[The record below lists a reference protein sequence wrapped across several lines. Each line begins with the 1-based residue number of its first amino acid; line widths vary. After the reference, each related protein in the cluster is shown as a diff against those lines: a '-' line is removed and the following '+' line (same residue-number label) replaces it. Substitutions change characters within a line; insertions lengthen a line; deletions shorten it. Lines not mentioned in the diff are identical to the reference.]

1 MSSIDIKTAKSLY
14 KGGTEAE
21 MLHNMAKAHGCRLIY
36 KYANDYGDKVT
47 HTDYK
52 VIMAPSDAQEQ
63 AFLNTPYVHNVVL
76 VYQEGNIVSEKV

>member
-21 MLHNMAKAHGCRLIY
+21 MLTNMVKAYGCRLIY

-52 VIMAPSDAQEQ
+52 VIMASGDTQEQ
-63 AFLNTPYVHNVVL
+63 GLFNSPYVHNVIL
-76 VYQEGNIVSEKV
+76 VYRDGAIVNERV